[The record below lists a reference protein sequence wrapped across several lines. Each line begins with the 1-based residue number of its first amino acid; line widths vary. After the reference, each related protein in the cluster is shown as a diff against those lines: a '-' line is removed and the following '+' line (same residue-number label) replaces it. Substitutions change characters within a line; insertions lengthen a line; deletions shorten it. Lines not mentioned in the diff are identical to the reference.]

1 MMSRLYPEW
10 SLFFVVDSYSSC
22 PLQIRWLGY
31 SLATAYI
38 VIVMVA
44 LAEEL
49 LALLTLLV
57 TSLWGVPVSA
67 IEMAASVRPNR
78 IKPAS
83 MTARMVKKNSLCT
96 STSS

>member
-1 MMSRLYPEW
+1 MISRLSQEW
-10 SLFFVVDSYSSC
+10 SLFFVADSYSFC
-22 PLQIRWLGY
+22 PLQIRWLRY
-31 SLATAYI
+31 SPATAYI

-67 IEMAASVRPNR
+67 IEMAASLRPNR
-78 IKPAS
+78 IKAAS
-83 MTARMVKKNSLCT
+83 MTARMVKKNNLCT
-96 STSS
+96 STSF